1 MKSVYL
7 LLHLVLSWILSSP
20 FASALSLSLLSTIP
34 HRRFLTLLLFWSV
47 SCAAEVIYT
56 AQPPYNVALIMSAA
70 FVVGVFCF
78 VTADLARI
86 GIA

>member
-1 MKSVYL
+1 MGPDAPVD
-7 LLHLVLSWILSSP
+7 P
-20 FASALSLSLLSTIP
+20 RTSLRFCSLFSLFPTISR
-34 HRRFLTLLLFWSV
+34 RRFLTLPLLVV
-47 SCAAEVIYT
+47 SLFFDHIEVIYT